1 MNQSKPNDRLSTYH
15 YYKIIYADY
24 DFSNSA
30 RSKSSFE
37 IQLII
42 SVNVTEA
49 KLFFALTGF
58 EPRTSGSSIQHP
70 NHYTTEALN
79 RAVSHYKYDI
89 GYRCK
94 VLYML
99 TLVEHLSLL

>member
-1 MNQSKPNDRLSTYH
+1 MTFPIAQGQSNLLK
-15 YYKIIYADY
+15 
-24 DFSNSA
+24 
-30 RSKSSFE
+30 
-37 IQLII
+37 LII
-42 SVNVTEA
+42 SVNITEA
-49 KLFFALTGF
+49 KLFFDLTGF
-58 EPRTSGSSIQHP
+58 EPRTSGSAVRHP
-70 NHYTTEALN
+70 NHYITEAFN

>member
-1 MNQSKPNDRLSTYH
+1 MYICKHWLSIYH
-15 YYKIIYADY
+15 YYNIIHADY
-24 DFSNSA
+24 DFSNSS

-37 IQLII
+37 IQLIF
-42 SVNVTEA
+42 SVNITEA
-49 KLFFALTGF
+49 KLFFDLTGF
-58 EPRTSGSSIQHP
+58 ESRTSGSAVQHP
-70 NHYTTEALN
+70 NHYTTEGFN
-79 RAVSHYKYDI
+79 RALSHYKYDI